1 VALIVLGLDPGTTES
16 GWVLWEQV
24 TGFPGEVLE
33 KGKGVNEAALLFA
46 KEGGDLVV
54 IEQFKCYGNAVGD
67 ETLAAVRWSGRFEQA
82 AIESGAQVLF
92 LPRKTVVTHLCG
104 NPRAKDGNVRQALID
119 RLGPPGTKKKPGPTY
134 GIANDMWSALALCIV
149 GLDLKEGRA

>member
-1 VALIVLGLDPGTTES
+1 MIVLGLDPGTTET

-24 TGFPGEVLE
+24 KAFPGEVDQR
-33 KGKGVNEAALLFA
+33 GKGPNEAVLSIAR
-46 KEGGDLVV
+46 EGADLVV

-67 ETLAAVRWSGRFEQA
+67 ETLAAVRWSGRFEQV
-82 AIESGAQVLF
+82 AIEGGAEVLF

-119 RLGPPGTKKKPGPTY
+119 RLGPPGTKKKPGPTH

-149 GLDLKEGRA
+149 GLDIKEGRA